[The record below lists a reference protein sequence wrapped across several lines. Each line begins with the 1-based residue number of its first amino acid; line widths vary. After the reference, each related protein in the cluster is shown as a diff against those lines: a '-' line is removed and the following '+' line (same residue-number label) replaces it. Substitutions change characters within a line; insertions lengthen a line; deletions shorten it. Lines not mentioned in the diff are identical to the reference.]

1 MNGLSQVDISYI
13 ETFVPELYR
22 NFCASDRATPFKNA
36 PHLSKSRHT
45 FQNRATPFKIA
56 PHLSK
61 SHRYAFLV
69 QCDRIV

>member
-1 MNGLSQVDISYI
+1 LCQSYI
-13 ETFVPELYR
+13 ETFVP
-22 NFCASDRATPFKNA
+22 AIA

-61 SHRYAFLV
+61 THRYAFLV
-69 QCDRIV
+69 QSDRIATAKVIS